1 MDEYNKY
8 DALAR
13 TTNMEDIASCEHNRE
28 IFRRLKE
35 NDPEFVRMRI
45 YHYSDADYS
54 YDFYPGNGEELGWL
68 GYFMGG
74 NTTLQ
79 RLTIWSTLPPSCNA
93 GVEDFR
99 RGMGRNRGRSENCL
113 SVTID
118 WTGTCFKWWI
128 LS

>member
-79 RLTIWSTLPPSCNA
+79 RLPSGQLSPHLATLELRISA
-93 GVEDFR
+93 EGWDET
-99 RGMGRNRGRSENCL
+99 GRSENCL